1 MKLFKKL
8 IVTAAVMA
16 SVASLAVVSA
26 NAAEGDD
33 FTASYS
39 DNTITITGLNKS
51 ADVSQLSLLVLSE
64 DATDI
69 SGDKAAV
76 YTGVADDKGI
86 IVQIDQDETFENK
99 TIKVSLPDG
108 TALPNGTYYVR
119 VGGEAGASAAYKKAT
134 FTVGNA
140 EDKTVLVGDANSD
153 GAADG
158 LDAVQVLI
166 YDVAPES
173 SIINAGEDVYYG
185 CAYSNGDAVL
195 DGLDAVQI
203 LIYDVSPE
211 SSQYVGTTKKVSE
224 IKALETVAE

>member
-39 DNTITITGLNKS
+39 AENNTITITGINKS
-51 ADVSQLSLLVLSE
+51 ETVSQLSLLVLSE

-76 YTGVADDKGI
+76 YTGVAEDKGI
-86 IVQIDQDETFENK
+86 IVQIDQDETFDNK
-99 TIKVSLPDG
+99 TVKVSLPDG

-119 VGGEAGASAAYKKAT
+119 VGGEAGTSTAYKKAE
-134 FTVGNA
+134 FTVGSDSPYTDPERLLGDVDASGTINMA
-140 EDKTVLVGDANSD
+140 DSQLIINFVVDSSVNPLIGDAYPAADADDKGTVNVADVQIIINDLQSD
-153 GAADG
+153 GQT
-158 LDAVQVLI
+158 L
-166 YDVAPES
+166 
-173 SIINAGEDVYYG
+173 
-185 CAYSNGDAVL
+185 NGKKLKD
-195 DGLDAVQI
+195 
-203 LIYDVSPE
+203 
-211 SSQYVGTTKKVSE
+211 KVS
-224 IKALETVAE
+224 TMAEL

>member
-33 FTASYS
+33 FTAAYS

-119 VGGEAGASAAYKKAT
+119 VGGEAGTSTAYKKAT
-134 FTVGNA
+134 FTVGGTEKVKIGDITA
-140 EDKTVLVGDANSD
+140 KGTVTPADATEVLLYTVFSTNTKVVDGEKSWYAAAYCDGNNSITPGDATEILKFTSLQEVD
-153 GAADG
+153 YVDKDVEIGTYGAY
-158 LDAVQVLI
+158 VK
-166 YDVAPES
+166 
-173 SIINAGEDVYYG
+173 
-185 CAYSNGDAVL
+185 SN
-195 DGLDAVQI
+195 
-203 LIYDVSPE
+203 
-211 SSQYVGTTKKVSE
+211 
-224 IKALETVAE
+224 